1 LGKKKMT
8 DTGGT
13 KKALDLSGVSLIAVD
28 TLHPGL
34 ALWAMARCLDRARFA
49 EALLVTRPDF
59 TPPLEA
65 KARGI
70 RVVHTDAIHS
80 IADYSR
86 FMLTQLS
93 AHTSGKHVLVVQW
106 DGFIVHPEC
115 WDPEF
120 LNFDYIG
127 ALWRRSAGEHRV
139 GNGGFSLRSRK
150 LIEAVERL
158 APSETHPEDAVIG
171 HVLRDRLEREFAI
184 RFPPPE
190 LAQKFAFER
199 DRLDFASFGFHRYAN
214 FPLVLGADELREF
227 LALAP
232 DDVVARRG
240 VSRLVRHCTE
250 RGMANVAREVLA
262 RRQRAGYGSAIGNAF
277 MWAWTYVMSRRMPRP
292 KRSLAPTNQTPD

>member
-1 LGKKKMT
+1 MT
-8 DTGGT
+8 ETVGARE
-13 KKALDLSGVSLIAVD
+13 ALDLSGVSLIAVD
-28 TLHPGL
+28 TVHPQL
-34 ALWAMARCLDRARFA
+34 ALWAMFRCLDRARFA
-49 EALLVTRPDF
+49 EAVLVTRPDF
-59 TPPLEA
+59 TPPLAARE
-65 KARGI
+65 RGI
-70 RVVHTDAIHS
+70 RVVHTDAIRS
-80 IADYSR
+80 ISDYSR
-86 FMLTQLS
+86 FMLTELS
-93 AHTSGKHVLVVQW
+93 AHTSAEHVLVVQW

-115 WDPEF
+115 WDPDF
-120 LNFDYIG
+120 LNYDYIG

-214 FPLVLGADELREF
+214 FPLVLVEDELREF

-232 DDVVARRG
+232 DAVVARRG

-250 RGMANVAREVLA
+250 RGMSPVARELIA

-277 MWAWTYVMSRRMPRP
+277 MWAWTWVMPRRTPRP
-292 KRSLAPTNQTPD
+292 KPSLVPADKTPV